1 MNFAKILKTLL
12 CVVLLLFLYVTAKL
26 FIYWHD
32 VKGWQK
38 SVEYCSENFQ
48 TCDDNCNA
56 GVKSDDMYLPFVSTA
71 EKPDSCF
78 CKMYD
83 LFLPRLLVYK
93 VKSGNKDINFVRVS
107 QDAFIVPDVA
117 LEKADA
123 VISYGLIYNYGVLG
137 VDIFEDSLSK
147 LFKKNVYAFD
157 CYISSADHLVKDN
170 PLFNFKRGCLAT
182 DKYSLDNSGMYEFEN
197 YVHDLGDTLQK
208 LKLLDK
214 KIYLKS
220 DTAGTEVET
229 IPQILKYSDNLT
241 GFSIVVRVDDTER
254 LIWLND
260 LLKKVEE
267 NFVLVARNN
276 IRGETY
282 NGCKCKYVKREFSN
296 AIALSYINKN
306 LVDKKYL
313 PVKQD
318 YHSPDN
324 YITVNGIYPTIPPFT
339 IDWEV
344 VLAER
349 LKNLFR

>member
-1 MNFAKILKTLL
+1 MNFSKGFKIVICIFAL
-12 CVVLLLFLYVTAKL
+12 LLLFVAVKL
-26 FIYWHD
+26 CIYNFD
-32 VKGWQK
+32 IFSFKK
-38 SVEYCSENFQ
+38 SVQYCTDNFQ

-56 GVKSDDMYLPFVSTA
+56 NVKSDDMYLPYVSPI
-71 EKPDSCF
+71 EKADSCY
-78 CKMYD
+78 CKMYS
-83 LFLPRLLVYK
+83 LLLPRLLVYK
-93 VKSGNKDINFVRVS
+93 VKVNNNPVNFIRTS
-107 QDAFIVPDVA
+107 QDAFIIPDAA
-117 LEKADA
+117 LENADA
-123 VISYGLIYNYGVLG
+123 IVSYGLIYNYGVLG

-157 CYISSADHLVKDN
+157 CYISSADHLVKNN
-170 PLFNFKRGCLAT
+170 PFFNFEQGCLAT

-197 YVHDLGDTLQK
+197 KVHDLGKTLQK
-208 LKLLDK
+208 LNLLNK

-220 DTAGTEVET
+220 DTAGTEIET

-241 GFSIVVRVDDTER
+241 GFSIVIRLDDTER

-260 LLKKVEE
+260 LLKQVEE

-282 NGCKCKYVKREFSN
+282 NGCKCKYMKREVSS
-296 AIALSYINKN
+296 AVALTYINKN
-306 LVDKKYL
+306 LIDKKYL
-313 PVKQD
+313 PFKQD

-344 VLAER
+344 VLTEKF
-349 LKNLFR
+349 KNLF